1 VVSQYRTLQLSEDLC
16 AKAQTWMP
24 TRFATLEAFV
34 EFLLQEMMREDAS
47 KLDEAEE
54 QIVQQR
60 LRDLGYI

>member
-1 VVSQYRTLQLSEDLC
+1 
-16 AKAQTWMP
+16 MP